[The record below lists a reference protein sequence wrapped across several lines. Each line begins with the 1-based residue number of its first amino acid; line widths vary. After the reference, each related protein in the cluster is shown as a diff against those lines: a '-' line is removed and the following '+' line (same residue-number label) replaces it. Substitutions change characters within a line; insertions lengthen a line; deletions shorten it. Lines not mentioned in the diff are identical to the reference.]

1 MSRYRAHV
9 DSSRR
14 PRSRGCSRSADGA
27 KNSFPRPPFGGNKRK
42 KKDGT
47 PRKRRREREEE
58 RRKRFPSAHTYALE
72 MPIVNFIFCCSSHGL
87 DTCKENFVRRTPKN
101 KIRVPFCHVVP
112 SMYPSGFAVP
122 PLRRQFPPSSSLC
135 PSHGPPISPP
145 PTTSPFSPPPKTT
158 MRATS
163 DGRGRRKRLRPNLR

>member
-1 MSRYRAHV
+1 MSRYGGGLDLAVAHV
-9 DSSRR
+9 DSCVADVLGA
-14 PRSRGCSRSADGA
+14 RGCSRSADGA

-47 PRKRRREREEE
+47 PRRRRRREREEE

-87 DTCKENFVRRTPKN
+87 DTCKENFVRRAPKN

-112 SMYPSGFAVP
+112 SMYPSGFPVP
-122 PLRRQFPPSSSLC
+122 PLRRKAVSLPPSARVTVRQSL
-135 PSHGPPISPP
+135 PLQPP
-145 PTTSPFSPPPKTT
+145 PHFPHPQ
-158 MRATS
+158 
-163 DGRGRRKRLRPNLR
+163 RRR